1 MVGNRCAGQTSQ
13 LRTPAGQVGVAAY
26 LGGAQ
31 CIELKGQ
38 CAKLNSIL
46 WLKKKKS
53 ILGVTQRYSL
63 YSNVTLLTIVFIFL
77 FDLLIKIGFML
88 KMYF

>member
-46 WLKKKKS
+46 
-53 ILGVTQRYSL
+53 GVTQRYSL
-63 YSNVTLLTIVFIFL
+63 HSNVTLLTIVFIFL

-88 KMYF
+88 KNYF